1 MNKKLGRL
9 ADPTMGLYFGVLA
22 AFAVAS
28 FLLDQPILAAAE
40 AGAGGLLFLFYRLR
54 KNHRSKELA
63 AYIQS
68 TTNTLESA
76 SKGEMPLP
84 MALIRL
90 VDGEIVWSNQRFNQV
105 SGMKQTLFEQKV
117 SAVLPS
123 FTTDWLAAGKTEC
136 PYDLTLRQRRY
147 RVYGSTFHAGGAGST
162 LLGTI
167 YLADL
172 TELYQVRDEYIRSG
186 RWCPLSW
193 WITTMSSPK
202 T

>member
-105 SGMKQTLFEQKV
+105 SGMKQTLFEQEV
-117 SAVLPS
+117 SGALALLPPH
-123 FTTDWLAAGKTEC
+123 LPPPPEAAPGAAGRPAGKI
-136 PYDLTLRQRRY
+136 PRGIPGGIFRRY
-147 RVYGSTFHAGGAGST
+147 FPAENGSTGPAGREGG
-162 LLGTI
+162 
-167 YLADL
+167 
-172 TELYQVRDEYIRSG
+172 RIRSCFRQAEPCTG
-186 RWCPLSW
+186 LFSLQ
-193 WITTMSSPK
+193 TA
-202 T
+202 